1 VATGTDPDG
10 HAHYTDT
17 GGATDHVF
25 ALCHLLGYRFVPRI
39 RDLRDRRLGTI
50 GRASGYPALAP
61 ILGRPIRT
69 DVIRESWDEL
79 IRLAASIQ
87 ARATPPSAM
96 LKKLA
101 AYKRQNRLD
110 LALGELGRLERT
122 FFTLDWLESPE
133 LRRRCHAG
141 LNKSEA
147 RHALARAVFA
157 HKQGRIADRTVE
169 GQEHRASGLNLVIA
183 AIACWNTIYL
193 DRAVDRLR
201 GRGEACRSTCCR
213 TSRRWVGA
221 TSRSPATTC
230 VTARPSIPSG
240 SGRSTTHQAASRP
253 WPDRGSR
260 PV

>member
-1 VATGTDPDG
+1 M
-10 HAHYTDT
+10 
-17 GGATDHVF
+17 
-25 ALCHLLGYRFVPRI
+25 PRI
-39 RDLRDRRLGTI
+39 RDLRDRRLGTLE
-50 GRASGYPALAP
+50 RASGSPALAP

-69 DVIRESWDEL
+69 DAIRESWDEL

-133 LRRRCHAG
+133 LRRRCQAG

-157 HKQGRIADRTVE
+157 HKQGRIADRTLE

-201 GRGEACRSTCCR
+201 GRGE
-213 TSRRWVGA
+213 GA
-221 TSRSPATTC
+221 PEHLLPHVSPLGWGHIALTGDYLWDS
-230 VTARPSIPSG
+230 AAIEPLGFRPLNEPSG
-240 SGRSTTHQAASRP
+240 RLDAVA
-253 WPDRGSR
+253 
-260 PV
+260 